1 MSDSQGL
8 EALGN
13 RCDPASILPPE
24 LLTAILL
31 LVCDGRPD
39 TICKLALVS
48 CVWRSFVSEEP
59 QLWTRIIIDDHL
71 YRLGGSASD
80 DLQSRRERTI
90 RFVKCCISRSKSALL
105 DITLDWNADDYE
117 SPVSDQVTAKEIILQ
132 LMGEN
137 REHSKR
143 WRSLTW
149 LEDGGNVITLWDF
162 VGLLPPVMPNLR
174 RIRLFGLTW
183 KPRDE
188 ERWSNKTT
196 PVFPHCPA
204 LWSLELVRFEG
215 RHLQDSFLSQIDY
228 SSISALTYEAAH
240 RWMLH
245 DLARLNSFYAL
256 QTLTIRTG
264 WSFGILEGG
273 RMVPETRHPQVEGI
287 SDPSKLPTI
296 QLPNLRTLC
305 LSLRDRPHMSILVL
319 SLLRSPR
326 LENLTF
332 RLCGRTKRQYSS
344 ELSKFADY
352 ACDLLRQVNTIR
364 LDTYYQPCQ
373 NLESDLVYFLERACS
388 LRELRLCPALAA
400 LVGRRL
406 EDEIKHAGWKF
417 SLCIS

>member
-39 TICKLALVS
+39 TMCKLALVS

-105 DITLDWNADDYE
+105 DITLDWNADDYK

-149 LEDGGNVITLWDF
+149 LEDGGNGITLWDF

-188 ERWSNKTT
+188 ERWSNKR
-196 PVFPHCPA
+196 
-204 LWSLELVRFEG
+204 LLY
-215 RHLQDSFLSQIDY
+215 FLTVLPFGASNWFA
-228 SSISALTYEAAH
+228 SKAA
-240 RWMLH
+240 
-245 DLARLNSFYAL
+245 
-256 QTLTIRTG
+256 
-264 WSFGILEGG
+264 
-273 RMVPETRHPQVEGI
+273 
-287 SDPSKLPTI
+287 
-296 QLPNLRTLC
+296 
-305 LSLRDRPHMSILVL
+305 
-319 SLLRSPR
+319 
-326 LENLTF
+326 TF
-332 RLCGRTKRQYSS
+332 RIRSS
-344 ELSKFADY
+344 
-352 ACDLLRQVNTIR
+352 
-364 LDTYYQPCQ
+364 
-373 NLESDLVYFLERACS
+373 
-388 LRELRLCPALAA
+388 
-400 LVGRRL
+400 RRL
-406 EDEIKHAGWKF
+406 TTVPYRRSLMRPRTAG
-417 SLCIS
+417 CCTT